1 MRAWRGNLIFRV
13 YSPGKPIKYGLKAYM
28 LCDAENAFCL
38 KFKLYTGRSIIQPS
52 KNGATYDLEMDLLR
66 NYFETG
72 HILFCD
78 NYYSSPHLFMDLW
91 VLGTG
96 ATGTVR
102 PYRKGVPEKLKK
114 ISLSN
119 RGDTASAHYGPLSC
133 LKYQDAKTVYLLSTT
148 ESSHNIE
155 TGLHDFHQIL
165 AKIRPSMVHIYDQKM
180 DAVDRHN
187 EMVENNKVPFKTLKW
202 WKKLILHIINLS
214 IVNSYIIY
222 KECCKAATPM
232 LQRNFRRKLVEQ
244 LIQTSGENSTC
255 WPASS

>member
-1 MRAWRGNLIFRV
+1 MCLVDPSMKECCPDSEQSINIIKHWQLMRAWRGNLIFRV
-13 YSPGKPIKYGLKAYM
+13 YSPDKPIKYGLKAYM

-52 KNGATYDLEMDLLR
+52 KNGATYDLER
-66 NYFETG
+66 IFFETG

-91 VLGTG
+91 VWGTG

-102 PYRKGVPEKLKK
+102 PYRKGVPVKLKK

-133 LKYQDAKTVYLLSTT
+133 LKYQDAKTVYFLSTI

-155 TGLHDFHQIL
+155 TGLHDFHQNL
-165 AKIRPSMVHIYDQKM
+165 AKIRPSIFMT
-180 DAVDRHN
+180 R
-187 EMVENNKVPFKTLKW
+187 KW
-202 WKKLILHIINLS
+202 
-214 IVNSYIIY
+214 
-222 KECCKAATPM
+222 M
-232 LQRNFRRKLVEQ
+232 L
-244 LIQTSGENSTC
+244 
-255 WPASS
+255 